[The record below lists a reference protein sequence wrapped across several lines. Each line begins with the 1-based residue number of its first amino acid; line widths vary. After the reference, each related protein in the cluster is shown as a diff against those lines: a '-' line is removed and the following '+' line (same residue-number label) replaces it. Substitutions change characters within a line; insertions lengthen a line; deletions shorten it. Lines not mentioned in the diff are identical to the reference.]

1 MYFLHLEAILTLEL
15 KEPPY
20 AAEALQWGFRV
31 FRTQEEVIEMKGNH
45 GDLLIGIVIGAMLGG
60 TYGTQLSTLLPTLVP
75 VFLAVI
81 VLVYGLKFLG
91 VH

>member
-1 MYFLHLEAILTLEL
+1 MNGLSG
-15 KEPPY
+15 
-20 AAEALQWGFRV
+20 GFGCPDK
-31 FRTQEEVIEMKGNH
+31 EEVIYMKGSH

-91 VH
+91 VR

>member
-1 MYFLHLEAILTLEL
+1 M
-15 KEPPY
+15 
-20 AAEALQWGFRV
+20 AETPERGFRV
-31 FRTQEEVIEMKGNH
+31 YRGEEVIGMKGAH

-75 VFLAVI
+75 VFLSVI

-91 VH
+91 VR

>member
-1 MYFLHLEAILTLEL
+1 M
-15 KEPPY
+15 
-20 AAEALQWGFRV
+20 AETPERGFRV
-31 FRTQEEVIEMKGNH
+31 YRGSHRHLTGCHQALPGEEVIGMKGAH

-75 VFLAVI
+75 VFLSVI

-91 VH
+91 VR

>member
-1 MYFLHLEAILTLEL
+1 MYLPQLKAILTLEV
-15 KEPPY
+15 KEPPL
-20 AAEALQWGFRV
+20 AADKAQRGF
-31 FRTQEEVIEMKGNH
+31 QGKKEVIQMKGNH

-60 TYGTQLSTLLPTLVP
+60 TFGTQLSTLLPTLVP
-75 VFLAVI
+75 VILTVV